1 MSNLGVIF
9 VPCLVVKSFK
19 VKHLTFVQ
27 VQIRFP
33 PNFSFLL
40 ILFYHFSPKLVFI
53 MKSNFFKSKLALLL
67 LASTLA
73 QTDSQAAP
81 LIHFGKQNAN
91 KAKHQKI
98 KGVQYFQG
106 SWKET
111 QIAARQQKHIVF
123 VEIYAEN
130 YAPSRLLNDLLMEKS
145 VAEYYNQHFINYRVD
160 INSVIGNE
168 FIKNYKVA
176 AAGEL
181 LFFAP
186 NGKIISHQA
195 GATSAAQLNAIARSV
210 IKQTMIDLNT
220 MQEQYNKGF
229 RSTDFLYDFAY
240 QLRENNRPNDEVVAN
255 YIKKEKLANHC
266 TDTKDLRFVY
276 DFSTDLRTD
285 AMDVLLKNKSTF
297 ERTFGKENIDKKITT
312 AATTAAENA
321 KTTKDAELLNKAC
334 EVVEK
339 SKISNAKDLLFKMKW
354 DYFETT
360 KDNKSQVK
368 LITEYMNGY
377 AGYDSEVYYQK
388 AIQLMY
394 AAKSNIQDWKT
405 AQKWFEKS
413 ITLDAGYQNQKDY
426 ARLLIKLGDST
437 KAKQMLTQAL
447 NAGRSKGIDC
457 SEGQLLLETLSKYS
471 SSRIVSL

>member
-1 MSNLGVIF
+1 
-9 VPCLVVKSFK
+9 
-19 VKHLTFVQ
+19 
-27 VQIRFP
+27 
-33 PNFSFLL
+33 
-40 ILFYHFSPKLVFI
+40 
-53 MKSNFFKSKLALLL
+53 MKSNSFKRKLALLL

-73 QTDSQAAP
+73 QTDGQAAP
-81 LIHFGKQNAN
+81 LIRFGEQIAHKVS
-91 KAKHQKI
+91 HHKI

-111 QIAARQQKHIVF
+111 QMAAKQQKHIVF

-130 YAPSRLLNDLLMEKS
+130 YAPSRLLNDLLMEEP

-160 INSVIGNE
+160 INSVVGNE
-168 FIKNYKVA
+168 FIKSYKVA

-186 NGKIISHQA
+186 NGKIISRQA
-195 GATSAAQLNAIARSV
+195 GATSVAQLNAIARSV
-210 IKQTMIDLNT
+210 IKQTTIDLNT
-220 MQEQYNKGF
+220 MQEQYNKGY
-229 RSTDFLYDFAY
+229 RAANFLYDFAY
-240 QLRENNRPNDEVVAN
+240 QLHENNRPNDEVIN
-255 YIKKEKLANHC
+255 EYIKKEKLLNHC

-276 DFSTDLRTD
+276 DFSTDLRTN
-285 AMDVLLKNKSTF
+285 AMDVLLKNKSAF
-297 ERTFGKENIDKKITT
+297 EYTFGKENIDKKITN
-312 AATTAAENA
+312 AATVAAENA
-321 KTTKDAELLNKAC
+321 KTTKNAELLNKAC
-334 EVVEK
+334 DVVEK

-394 AAKSNIQDWKT
+394 AAKTNMQDWKT

-426 ARLLIKLGDST
+426 ARLLIKLGEGT
-437 KAKQMLTQAL
+437 KAKQVLTQAL

-471 SSRIVSL
+471 GSRIVSL